1 MNSDIESYNYTQRFQ
16 EGFDGTSIQNITYT
30 INRWKAG
37 IEKEWEYIKKDS
49 CEKLGGITKQTNKQN
64 REDSLYLKKLE
75 RI

>member
-1 MNSDIESYNYTQRFQ
+1 MGQASKILLIQST
-16 EGFDGTSIQNITYT
+16 DGRLGLKRNGSIQ
-30 INRWKAG
+30 R
-37 IEKEWEYIKKDS
+37 KDS